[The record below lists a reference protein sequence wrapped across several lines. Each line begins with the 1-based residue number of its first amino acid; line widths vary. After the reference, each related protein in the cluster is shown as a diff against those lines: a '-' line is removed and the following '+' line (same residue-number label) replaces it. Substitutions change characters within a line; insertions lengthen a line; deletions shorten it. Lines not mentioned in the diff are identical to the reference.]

1 MQVDLSD
8 ADIELLT
15 EILSGVISDLS
26 PEIADTDNP
35 TYRRELKERRARIRE
50 LLVRVG
56 APEAA
61 QDPLTLRSTGTSPL
75 LG

>member
-8 ADIELLT
+8 ADVELLT
-15 EILSGVISDLS
+15 DILSGVISDLS

-50 LLVRVG
+50 LLARVG
-56 APEAA
+56 AEEAA
-61 QDPLTLRSTGTSPL
+61 PDPVTLRSTGTAPL